1 MRRFRKNRNQ
11 PSVSLFPFLA
21 VLICTLGVLIVML
34 VLAVKSAEVA
44 KEENQATQDQ
54 AAAEKIEEAKQR
66 LALEQFRSESIHDI
80 RADVLARLATSRG
93 NRSYLQQDVSD
104 ATKELDA
111 TSKQLQALKKSLANA
126 NKTNPVVSDQS
137 EVQAKK
143 AAIAKLTQQI
153 ATAKQALADQQK
165 KSKQQGPSRFSLVPF
180 RGSGGTF
187 RRPIFLECLK
197 NEVRLQP
204 LGITLSKQDF
214 ALPIRAG
221 NPLDVALLTIQE
233 HWQQLDV
240 AGEQGSP
247 YPLLVVR
254 PGGAETFVLA
264 RRAMKSWAD
273 EFGYELVDAEKDLD
287 FGTRDNVLA
296 SKVDNVIQQ
305 SIQRQMQLA
314 QQMYERERHLS
325 KFASSRVAPGFSV
338 SKRGGG
344 AVTTSAYQSAAGGR
358 NVSPVGFDSNREQTG
373 TQRGTADARR
383 TSYLSNRNS
392 AQARSTAEF
401 AQRQSGSNQNPQSQ
415 FGSSQT
421 NHPGTSQKFSASNRS
436 AGQRSDRPDGSTGTS
451 NRFSS
456 QGNMSGG
463 NLSQPGSQT
472 SNSQQSGSQTG
483 SNSSSPN
490 LANRR
495 GSGWALP
502 SRNQGG
508 TGYLRPITVVC
519 SADHLRIKTA
529 SGQERTID
537 FKSGSV
543 AAVDVMVEEIWK
555 RIDSWGIAGQGSF
568 WKPQLRIQV
577 SPGGEQRFATLQH
590 MLQNSGLVIDTGAN
604 Q

>member
-1 MRRFRKNRNQ
+1 MRRFRKNQNQ

-126 NKTNPVVSDQS
+126 NKTNPVLSDQS

-153 ATAKQALADQQK
+153 VAAKQALADQQK

-273 EFGYELVDAEKDLD
+273 EFGYELVDAEKG
-287 FGTRDNVLA
+287 FGLWNPRRRARFESRQRHPAVYPATNATSPADVRTRTTPV
-296 SKVDNVIQQ
+296 KVCFQ
-305 SIQRQMQLA
+305 
-314 QQMYERERHLS
+314 
-325 KFASSRVAPGFSV
+325 SSRPWIFRLKTRWRCGHHQRLPILRRRSQC
-338 SKRGGG
+338 
-344 AVTTSAYQSAAGGR
+344 VT
-358 NVSPVGFDSNREQTG
+358 
-373 TQRGTADARR
+373 RR
-383 TSYLSNRNS
+383 
-392 AQARSTAEF
+392 
-401 AQRQSGSNQNPQSQ
+401 
-415 FGSSQT
+415 
-421 NHPGTSQKFSASNRS
+421 
-436 AGQRSDRPDGSTGTS
+436 
-451 NRFSS
+451 
-456 QGNMSGG
+456 
-463 NLSQPGSQT
+463 
-472 SNSQQSGSQTG
+472 
-483 SNSSSPN
+483 
-490 LANRR
+490 
-495 GSGWALP
+495 
-502 SRNQGG
+502 
-508 TGYLRPITVVC
+508 I
-519 SADHLRIKTA
+519 
-529 SGQERTID
+529 
-537 FKSGSV
+537 
-543 AAVDVMVEEIWK
+543 
-555 RIDSWGIAGQGSF
+555 
-568 WKPQLRIQV
+568 
-577 SPGGEQRFATLQH
+577 
-590 MLQNSGLVIDTGAN
+590 
-604 Q
+604 